1 MIRRPPRSTR
11 TDTLFPYT
19 TLFRS
24 LVLGE
29 MRGQL
34 VGLHAVAGGL
44 QAARQLRYRAHHPGS
59 RPPADQRRQ
68 QSEYSDAA
76 DQRAIEP
83 LLALA
88 LLGNVVSQEEPVLG
102 VLAHRQSIDPLL
114 ACYRV
119 RLRQFVHSVGQVTPG
134 IRHAVELA
142 CTELPPLDLLERHAD
157 RIGVAIEPFGEHI
170 VVLDQRGADHLVLD
184 PVTQVNRGGGDQRRQ
199 DEPENDERQDDAAA
213 QPPPVTAL
221 ARQCAL
227 RCSHPARRCGIR
239 CRGGSGSAGWG
250 MVCRPPRAGRGCAR
264 AASRGREAPRSEEHT
279 SELQS
284 LMRHSYAVFCLK
296 NKKSRQ
302 TY

>member
-24 LVLGE
+24 
-29 MRGQL
+29 
-34 VGLHAVAGGL
+34 
-44 QAARQLRYRAHHPGS
+44 S

-119 RLRQFVHSVGQVTPG
+119 RLRQFVHPVGQVTPG

-142 CTELPPLDLLERHAD
+142 CTELPPLALLERHAD
-157 RIGVAIEPFGEHI
+157 RLGGAIEPFGEHQI
-170 VVLDQRGADHLVLD
+170 GRA
-184 PVTQVNRGGGDQRRQ
+184 TYR
-199 DEPENDERQDDAAA
+199 ER
-213 QPPPVTAL
+213 
-221 ARQCAL
+221 
-227 RCSHPARRCGIR
+227 
-239 CRGGSGSAGWG
+239 
-250 MVCRPPRAGRGCAR
+250 VC
-264 AASRGREAPRSEEHT
+264 
-279 SELQS
+279 QY
-284 LMRHSYAVFCLK
+284 MF
-296 NKKSRQ
+296 
-302 TY
+302 